1 MEQERTPPDSDGF
14 YGGLDP
20 ACVGEMDSDGRFV
33 KTAFTKGC
41 LRGVDYVILVV
52 YALLGLASIPIFCY
66 VIWLKLSDDEDDD
79 ADDDD
84 EN

>member
-1 MEQERTPPDSDGF
+1 MEQERTPPDSEGF

-20 ACVGEMDSDGRFV
+20 ACVGEMDLDGRFV

-41 LRGVDYVILVV
+41 LRGVDYAILVV
-52 YALLGLASIPIFCY
+52 YALLGIASIPIFCLMTF
-66 VIWLKLSDDEDDD
+66 LKLMNEKDD
-79 ADDDD
+79 ADNDD